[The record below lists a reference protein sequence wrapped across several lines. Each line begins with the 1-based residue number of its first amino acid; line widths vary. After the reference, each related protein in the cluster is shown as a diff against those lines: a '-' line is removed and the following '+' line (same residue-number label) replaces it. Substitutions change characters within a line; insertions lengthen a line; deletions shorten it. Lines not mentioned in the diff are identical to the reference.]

1 MWQTVAKGMRW
12 LVATLP
18 QVPTASLKTD
28 RIEIKGATAESVI
41 RMLQALKEY
50 ENKSQRS
57 VRGLGGRRRGTR
69 SAHHWSGPTGGR
81 KPAWQGAGLQ
91 VPR

>member
-1 MWQTVAKGMRW
+1 MWQTVTKGMRW
-12 LVATLP
+12 LAATLP

-41 RMLQALKEY
+41 RMLEALKEY
-50 ENKSQRS
+50 EDKPQRS

-69 SAHHWSGPTGGR
+69 SAHHSERPDR
-81 KPAWQGAGLQ
+81 RP
-91 VPR
+91 